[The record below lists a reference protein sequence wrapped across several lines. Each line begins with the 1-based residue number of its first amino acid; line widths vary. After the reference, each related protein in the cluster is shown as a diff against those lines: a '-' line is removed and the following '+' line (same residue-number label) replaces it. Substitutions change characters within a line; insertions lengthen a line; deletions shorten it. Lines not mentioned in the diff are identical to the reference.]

1 MLDTGKSREAAARR
15 PRPQGARRVRHSGC
29 PPPEP
34 DGRNPTW
41 APPATRSSPSGR
53 QRRRRAGEGP
63 GHRVPVREGG
73 EKAPEAAGSAHL
85 GNRAPLVKTG
95 CRGPSPDLD
104 PNPAR
109 LLGCAE
115 PHEAESAQPCSSRPR
130 STPTSCMGSILSYTC
145 LDARTC

>member
-1 MLDTGKSREAAARR
+1 MSSARTGRQRPYVTPASAPFKLPRPARDDDVAAAPGRTGAPR
-15 PRPQGARRVRHSGC
+15 PRPRGRGKGAR
-29 PPPEP
+29 
-34 DGRNPTW
+34 
-41 APPATRSSPSGR
+41 
-53 QRRRRAGEGP
+53 
-63 GHRVPVREGG
+63 
-73 EKAPEAAGSAHL
+73 AAGSAHL
-85 GNRAPLVKTG
+85 GNRVPLVKTG
-95 CRGPSPDLD
+95 CGGPSPDLD